1 MARKKKQPP
10 TYITP
15 LQHKFILEYVAEIGA
30 SHDEGR
36 RTNATAAALRAGY
49 AESSSKA
56 MASRLLKDERIKT
69 QIDAEID
76 MALGSER
83 AVLRHNLLREFQALG
98 FSDMGH
104 FLDDDNNVLPKS
116 QWPKGASRVVSEVIT
131 EVSEDGKVKTK
142 IKLLDKHKNLALL
155 AKYAHVVEDKPQKIE
170 LDISLTSQ
178 EEQDATLKE
187 LLSKME

>member
-1 MARKKKQPP
+1 MARRRQPKSPLTILQKK
-10 TYITP
+10 
-15 LQHKFILEYVAEIGA
+15 FVLEYVAEIGA
-30 SHDEGR
+30 AHDEGR
-36 RTNATAAALRAGY
+36 RTNAMAAAVRAGY
-49 AESSSKA
+49 SKRSA
-56 MASRLLKDERIKT
+56 KVSAANLLRDERIKA

-76 MALGSER
+76 IAMGSER
-83 AVLRHNLLREFQALG
+83 AALRHNLLREFQALG

-104 FLDDDNNVLPKS
+104 FLDEDNNVLPKS

-155 AKYAHVVEDKPQKIE
+155 AKYAHVVEELPQKIE

-178 EEQDATLKE
+178 EEQDATLKD

>member
-1 MARKKKQPP
+1 MARKKAP
-10 TYITP
+10 ITH
-15 LQHKFILEYVAEIGA
+15 LQRKFVLEYVAEIGIA
-30 SHDEGR
+30 HDEGR
-36 RTNATAAALRAGY
+36 RANAPAAAVRAGY
-49 AESSSKA
+49 SKKSA
-56 MASRLLKDERIKT
+56 RAAVSNLLRKEQIKA

-76 MALGSER
+76 MAMGSER

-104 FLDDDNNVLPKS
+104 FLDDNNNVLPKS

-155 AKYAHVVEDKPQKIE
+155 AKYAHVVEELPQKIDVTVHNVT
-170 LDISLTSQ
+170 LDDLERGLDEFKDS
-178 EEQDATLKE
+178 
-187 LLSKME
+187 

>member
-1 MARKKKQPP
+1 MARKKAP
-10 TYITP
+10 ITH
-15 LQHKFILEYVAEIGA
+15 LQRKFVLEYVAEIGIA
-30 SHDEGR
+30 HDEGR
-36 RTNATAAALRAGY
+36 RANAPAAAVRAGY
-49 AESSSKA
+49 SKKSA
-56 MASRLLKDERIKT
+56 RAAVSNLLRKEQIKA

-76 MALGSER
+76 MAMGSER

-104 FLDDDNNVLPKS
+104 FLDDQNNVLPKS

-155 AKYAHVVEDKPQKIE
+155 AKYAHVVEELPRKVE

-187 LLSKME
+187 LLQKME